1 MHSTLLLSFN
11 KPLLTQQYFF
21 FQDQTPSSSSSL
33 MVNDPVAEIGDGET
47 QNQALPE
54 EIQARLKEIFAW
66 LQKDARDQIR
76 DVDHFEEMLE
86 PINQKLPEDIKAS
99 LEPISGLDIH
109 YVAIIRAL
117 KSQSTRPAVEQ
128 KKAKAEQAAKG
139 AQSQTEIHKEMLI
152 NLQSARESKIAR
164 KIALETELKNL
175 SAEIEADDMK
185 IAELPGLIEKTQ
197 EEASSSITE
206 ANQCEAEL
214 TVLSNTQKDYQERM
228 RNINQTISNAS
239 NVIAKYLNI

>member
-1 MHSTLLLSFN
+1 V
-11 KPLLTQQYFF
+11 
-21 FQDQTPSSSSSL
+21 
-33 MVNDPVAEIGDGET
+33 VNDPVAEIGDGGT

-54 EIQARLKEIFAW
+54 EMQARLKEISAW

-86 PINQKLPEDIKAS
+86 PISQKLPEDIKSS

-109 YVAIIRAL
+109 YVAIRRAL
-117 KSQSTRPAVEQ
+117 KSQSTRPAVEE

-139 AQSQTEIHKEMLI
+139 AQTQTESHKEMLT
-152 NLQSARESKIAR
+152 NLQSARELKISR
-164 KIALETELKNL
+164 KTALETEPKNL
-175 SAEIEADDMK
+175 SAEIEADDKK

-197 EEASSSITE
+197 EEASSAITE
-206 ANQCEAEL
+206 VNQCEAEL

-228 RNINQTISNAS
+228 KNINQTISNAS